1 MPRRTDVSAAFQVAM
16 EKLAA
21 AGHVVERRHK
31 AAIQKI
37 EEITGRTFD
46 GDMHTF
52 FTDYTRSDEPVGRFV
67 KPFRAYTHSTEMKQA
82 MRRLEDMPVR
92 ISILSRAKDW

>member
-21 AGHVVERRHK
+21 AGHKLERKHK
-31 AAIQKI
+31 AAISKI
-37 EEITGRTFD
+37 EEITGRTFE
-46 GDMHTF
+46 GDMYTF
-52 FTDYTRSDEPVGRFV
+52 FTDYSRSTEPVGRFV
-67 KPFRAYTHSTEMKQA
+67 KPMRPYTHSTQMKQVI
-82 MRRLEDMPVR
+82 RRLEDIPVR

>member
-21 AGHVVERRHK
+21 AGHVVERKHK
-31 AAIQKI
+31 AAIKEI
-37 EEITGRTFD
+37 EKITGRTFE
-46 GDMHTF
+46 GDMYTF
-52 FTDYTRSDEPVGRFV
+52 FTDYSRSTEPVGRFV
-67 KPFRAYTHSTEMKQA
+67 KPMRPYTHSTQMKQVI
-82 MRRLEDMPVR
+82 RRLEGIPVR